1 MPTGTMSDQ
10 RERMNDMDH
19 QNAAQMLW
27 DAEQGRY
34 QIDMLTQANPEMT
47 VEDAYAIQLE
57 NVRRREAMGQKVI
70 GMKIGL
76 TSEGMQK
83 LLNVHE
89 PDYGHLF
96 ENMLLLERET
106 CSMGELIQP
115 KVEGELSFCL
125 SKTLEGPGITVAD
138 VYDATAWVSPSIEIV
153 DSRIK
158 NWTIKLADTIA
169 DNGSS
174 ARFVLGGRMTPIGQ
188 VDMRLTGMTL
198 EQNGVLVSS
207 GTTAEVWGNPAASV
221 AWLANKLSQ
230 FGIPLKAGS
239 IVMAGAVTAAVPAR
253 AGDVFTVSFH
263 GMGSVTVRFVP

>member
-1 MPTGTMSDQ
+1 
-10 RERMNDMDH
+10 MNHMDH
-19 QNAAQMLW
+19 QKAAQMLW

-34 QIDMLTQANPEMT
+34 QIDMLTGEHPDMT

-96 ENMLLLERET
+96 ENMLLLEGEA
-106 CSMGELIQP
+106 CSMAELIQP

-125 SKTLEGPGITVAD
+125 NKTLQGPGVTVAD

-174 ARFVLGGRMTPIGQ
+174 ARLVLGGRMTPIGQ

-198 EQNGVLVSS
+198 EQNGILISS

>member
-1 MPTGTMSDQ
+1 MSTS
-10 RERMNDMDH
+10 MDH
-19 QNAAQMLW
+19 QKAAQLLW

-34 QIDMLTQANPEMT
+34 QIDMLTASNPEMT

-57 NVRRREAMGQKVI
+57 NVRRREGAGERVI

-83 LLNVHE
+83 LLHVHE

-96 ENMLLLERET
+96 DNMLLLEREE
-106 CSMGELIQP
+106 CSLSQLIQP

-125 SKTLEGPGITVAD
+125 SKTLKGPGVTVAD
-138 VYDATAWVSPSIEIV
+138 VYQATAWVTPSIEIV

-158 NWTIKLADTIA
+158 DWKIKLADTIA

-174 ARFVLGGRMTPIGQ
+174 ARFMLGGRMMPVGA

-198 EQNGVLVSS
+198 ERNGQLLSS

-221 AWLANKLSQ
+221 AWLANKLGQ
-230 FGIPLKAGS
+230 FGIELKAGS
-239 IVMAGAVTAAVPAR
+239 IVMAGAVTAAVPAQ

-263 GMGSVTVRFVP
+263 GMGSVSVRFVE

>member
-1 MPTGTMSDQ
+1 
-10 RERMNDMDH
+10 MDH
-19 QNAAQMLW
+19 KKAAQLLW

-34 QIDMLTQANPEMT
+34 QIGMLTLEEPDMT
-47 VEDAYAIQLE
+47 VEDAYAVQLE
-57 NVRRREAMGQKVI
+57 NVRRREAAGEKVI

-76 TSEGMQK
+76 TSQGMQK
-83 LLNVHE
+83 LLNVRE

-96 ENMLLLERET
+96 ERMLLLERDA
-106 CSMGELIQP
+106 CSMSELIQP

-125 SKTLEGPGITVAD
+125 NKTLKGPGVTVAD
-138 VYDATAWVSPSIEIV
+138 VYDATAWVTPSIEIV

-158 NWTIKLADTIA
+158 DWKIRLADTIA

-174 ARFVLGGRMTPIGQ
+174 ARFVLGGRMTPIGD

-198 EQNGVLVSS
+198 EQNGELVSS

-221 AWLANKLSQ
+221 AWLANKLSS
-230 FGIPLKAGS
+230 FGIELKEGS
-239 IVMAGAVTAAVPAR
+239 IVMAGAVTAALPAR

-263 GMGSVTVRFVP
+263 GMGSVSVKFVE